1 VDLERRGLAV
11 SGIFFEGFE
20 MRGIRR
26 AGRERGSSLIEML
39 IAMLV
44 LTIGLVGS
52 MAVVGMAIGGNSRSK
67 KDSTS
72 AALAALILGRISS
85 VPVGGG
91 VATVTVKDCAG
102 NTLTVATTGTGAG
115 SGANLTSAGNIDFTQ
130 SFSGVTANYAMK
142 YTVCGITNG
151 IQTVYDVRWN
161 IELLPSGKDEYV
173 VAGAQALDTSGTGGE
188 RAPAVTIRTIVGN
201 DGN

>member
-1 VDLERRGLAV
+1 
-11 SGIFFEGFE
+11 

-26 AGRERGSSLIEML
+26 GGKERGSSLIEML

-52 MAVVGMAIGGNSRSK
+52 VAVVGVAIGGNSRSK

-72 AALAALILGRISS
+72 TALAELVLGRISS
-85 VPVGGG
+85 VPVGSG
-91 VATVTVKDCAG
+91 VATASTTDCA
-102 NTLTVATTGTGAG
+102 NNSHVIATTGTTTG
-115 SGANLTSAGNIDFTQ
+115 SGANLTSTGNLDFTQ
-130 SFSGVTANYAMK
+130 SYSGVTTNYAMQ
-142 YTVCGITNG
+142 YTVCGITSG

-161 IELLPSGKDEYV
+161 IKLLASGKEQYV
-173 VAGAQALDTSGTGGE
+173 VVGAQAVDTSGTGGE